1 MLSLIFGTTVSAW
14 QAVRA
19 STAESQAN
27 ANEQKAVANEA
38 HAKEKA
44 NEAAAQRDEAQ
55 KQRDEVRALAERLQR
70 TLYASNM
77 NLLTL
82 KGGGFHDG
90 ISFSPDGNWL
100 VSDVGGRP
108 TIWDATPLPEKP

>member
-1 MLSLIFGTTVSAW
+1 MENPRGWPITVNIGSCQLLSLIFGTTVSAW

-55 KQRDEVRALAERLQR
+55 KQRD
-70 TLYASNM
+70 
-77 NLLTL
+77 
-82 KGGGFHDG
+82 D
-90 ISFSPDGNWL
+90 SP
-100 VSDVGGRP
+100 
-108 TIWDATPLPEKP
+108 KH